1 MKKFIGFAIVLIA
14 FSSCQQIRKEDCM
27 KFTKD
32 VAGKCLRIKANGQ
45 LKMGLPLAENRST
58 PSTSLTEHFE
68 DPSLRMVW

>member
-27 KFTKD
+27 RFTRD
-32 VAGKCLRIKANGQ
+32 VAGKCLRMNTKGQ
-45 LKMGLPLAENRST
+45 MKMGLPMATTSNAPT
-58 PSTSLTEHFE
+58 TSLTEHFE

>member
-14 FSSCQQIRKEDCM
+14 LSSCQKIRKEDCM

-45 LKMGLPLAENRST
+45 LKMGLPVAENRST
-58 PSTSLTEHFE
+58 PSTSLSEHFE

>member
-1 MKKFIGFAIVLIA
+1 
-14 FSSCQQIRKEDCM
+14 M

-45 LKMGLPLAENRST
+45 LKMGLPLAENQST
-58 PSTSLTEHFE
+58 SSTSLTEHFE